1 MDMWRR
7 DAKQWLANE
16 QEGQDDAAE
25 GAFARVFRVL
35 PRIEPTVNFADRVV
49 RAAWLAERRRRR
61 TSRLAQVAA
70 VLLVTVAG
78 AAIGY
83 AAIEYAGG
91 WMAAAVAGIASRGV
105 IRFVALVRVGVKS
118 WSVVARVG
126 TGVGAGLA
134 TPQNTLALLAMEL
147 LGILALFG
155 LQRLL
160 PDGPG
165 TVGAV
170 EART

>member
-7 DAKQWLANE
+7 DAEQWLANE

-25 GAFARVFRVL
+25 GAFARVFQVL
-35 PRIEPTVNFADRVV
+35 PRIEPRSNFADRVV
-49 RAAWLAERRRRR
+49 RATCLAESRRRR
-61 TSRLAQVAA
+61 TSRLAQVTA

-83 AAIEYAGG
+83 ATVEYAGT
-91 WMAAAVAGIASRGV
+91 WMAEAVAGVASHGL
-105 IRFVALVRVGVKS
+105 IGLIALVRVGVKS
-118 WSVVARVG
+118 WSVVARIG
-126 TGVGAGLA
+126 TGVGVALA
-134 TPQNTLALLAMEL
+134 TPQNTVALLAMEL

-165 TVGAV
+165 TVGSV